1 MAKKEL
7 LVPFR
12 NDKPC
17 WWDGEV
23 SDKLTIGEVE
33 LREDSYYR
41 KSERKANYEFEAKM
55 KIVGFTRGRSSVKL
69 VLNDIAETLPA
80 EKYARKFGWEVFLSD
95 AIETISKA
103 KDMIINGRWT
113 FVKRGKN
120 WGIKLI
126 ESI

>member
-23 SDKLTIGEVE
+23 SNKLKVGEVD
-33 LREDSYYR
+33 LREGEYYK
-41 KSERKANYEFEAKM
+41 KSERKENFIFEASM
-55 KIVGFTRGRSSVKL
+55 KIDGFCRGRSSVKL
-69 VLNDIAETLPA
+69 RLENINETDPI
-80 EKYARKFGWEVFLSD
+80 EKYQRKFGWEVFLSD
-95 AIETISKA
+95 AIETISKS
-103 KDMIINGRWT
+103 KNMIVTGKWT
-113 FVKRGKN
+113 FVKKGQN

-126 ESI
+126 EE

>member
-23 SDKLTIGEVE
+23 SNNLKVGEVITT
-33 LREDSYYR
+33 DSVYF
-41 KSERKANYEFEAKM
+41 KKVERKENYIFEASLL
-55 KIVGFTRGRSSVKL
+55 ICGFGRGRSSVKL
-69 VLNDIAETLPA
+69 RLEDINEPEPN
-80 EKYARKFGWEVFLSD
+80 EKYQRKFGWEVFLSD

-103 KDMIINGRWT
+103 KDMVVTGKWT
-113 FVKRGKN
+113 FVKRGQN

-126 ESI
+126 EE